1 MKIIDIDSLFDEY
14 IKEFTYKSIG
24 VLKPEEIENK
34 IGELYIK
41 FGDETFKE
49 LDGKTPNTFYL
60 DLSEKEVVNALKEHI
75 ERGVSV
81 SDFLC
86 EAIIEK
92 APEKELISLL
102 DEDNEELKA
111 YAINMLN
118 DLNSKLALSKYIELL
133 FGGTESETVKE
144 LVAEYLVNYADD
156 IKEKLLLTYESLEK
170 EEKLYALEILSKA
183 SKDDRVFSL
192 LITEFLKGE
201 NLLLLTAYIERYGDE
216 KALPYLLE
224 KIEDESINYQEFSE
238 LKMAIE
244 LFGGEYEKERDFS
257 KDKIFKKIKAQAE
270 EELKQDKQNLKS

>member
-1 MKIIDIDSLFDEY
+1 MKIVDIDSLFDEY

-24 VLKPEEIENK
+24 VLKPEEIEDK

-41 FGDETFKE
+41 FGDEKFKE
-49 LDGKTPNTFYL
+49 LDNKTPNTFYAEFSGEEL
-60 DLSEKEVVNALKEHI
+60 INILKEHL
-75 ERGVSV
+75 ENGVSV

-86 EAIIEK
+86 EEIIKK
-92 APEKELISLL
+92 APEEELIKVL
-102 DEDNEELKA
+102 DSDNEELKA

-118 DLNSKLALSKYIELL
+118 DLNSKKALSKYLELL

-156 IKEKLLLTYESLEK
+156 IKEKLLSMYEDLEK
-170 EEKLYALEILSKA
+170 EEKLFALEILSKA

-192 LITEFLKGE
+192 LISEFLSGQ
-201 NLLLLTAYIERYGDE
+201 NLLLLTAYLERYGDE
-216 KALPYLLE
+216 KALPYLLN

-257 KDKIFKKIKAQAE
+257 KDKIWAKIKEQAE
-270 EELKQDKQNLKS
+270 IDSKSKKDLQN